1 MSTPRIE
8 HIAVNIEAT
17 VNAITEGDGFNQDLV
32 AVRPKRNDFKDVAPE
47 DGKVLIWQADD
58 EKPEEQAFSALHWI
72 QPFVLM
78 AIVLDSDDAETSIDT
93 RLNQVRADIQR
104 KLIQDITRGGY
115 AFETVLLPCAK
126 FDDGQGF
133 TGIAVNV
140 AVHYRVKD
148 DDPYTG
154 A

>member
-8 HIAVNIEAT
+8 HIAVNIEAAI
-17 VNAITEGDGFNQDLV
+17 NAITEGNGFNQDLV
-32 AVRPKRNDFKDVAPE
+32 AVRPKRNDFKDVVPE

-58 EKPEEQAFSALHWI
+58 ELPEEQAYGAKEWI

-78 AIVLDSDDAETSIDT
+78 AIVLDSDEASASIDT
-93 RLNQVRADIQR
+93 RLNQVRADIQK
-104 KLIQDITRGGY
+104 KLIEDVTRGGY
-115 AFETVLLPCAK
+115 AFDTELLPCAK

-140 AVHYRVKD
+140 AVHYRVKE

>member
-1 MSTPRIE
+1 MSTPRVE
-8 HIAVNIEAT
+8 HIAVNVEAT
-17 VNAITEGDGFNQDLV
+17 INTITEGNGFNQDLV
-32 AVRPKRNDFKDVAPE
+32 AVRPKRNDFKDVTAE

-58 EKPEEQAFSALHWI
+58 ELPEEQAYGAQHWVQSFI
-72 QPFVLM
+72 LM

-93 RLNQVRADIQR
+93 RLNQVRADIQK
-104 KLIQDITRGGY
+104 KLIEDVTRGGY

-148 DDPYTG
+148 NDPYMG

>member
-1 MSTPRIE
+1 MSTPRVE
-8 HIAVNIEAT
+8 HIAVNIEAAI
-17 VNAITEGDGFNQDLV
+17 NAITEGNGFNQDLV
-32 AVRPKRNDFKDVAPE
+32 AIRPKRNDFSDVVPE

-58 EKPEEQAFSALHWI
+58 ELPEEQAYGAQHWV

-78 AIVLDSDDAETSIDT
+78 AIVLDSDEASTSIDT
-93 RLNQVRADIQR
+93 RLNQVRADIQK
-104 KLIQDITRGGY
+104 KLRVDVTRGDY
-115 AFETVLLPCAK
+115 AFDTVLLPCAK

-133 TGIAVNV
+133 TGIAVNI

>member
-1 MSTPRIE
+1 MSTPILE
-8 HIAVNIEAT
+8 HIAVNVEAT
-17 VNAITEGDGFNQDLV
+17 INAITEGDGFNQNLV
-32 AVRPKRNDFKDVAPE
+32 AVRPKRNDFKDVVPE

-58 EKPEEQAFSALHWI
+58 ELPEEQAHNAQHWV

-93 RLNQVRADIQR
+93 RLNQVRADIQKKFR
-104 KLIQDITRGGY
+104 VDFTRGGY
-115 AFETVLLPCAK
+115 AWDTELLPCAK